1 MQTTHL
7 TDQRHVVIPKTICDA
22 YHLNIGQE
30 LEIELTPQGI
40 LLKPKVA
47 LAKTKLE
54 DVAGCLAYQGEPK
67 TIEQMNEAIQEGV
80 ATLWG
85 KNDSH

>member
-54 DVAGCLAYQGEPK
+54 HINL
-67 TIEQMNEAIQEGV
+67 
-80 ATLWG
+80 LWPY
-85 KNDSH
+85 KHLVKYEIL

>member
-30 LEIELTPQGI
+30 LDRINTTRHFI
-40 LLKPKVA
+40 
-47 LAKTKLE
+47 KT
-54 DVAGCLAYQGEPK
+54 
-67 TIEQMNEAIQEGV
+67 
-80 ATLWG
+80 
-85 KNDSH
+85 

>member
-30 LEIELTPQGI
+30 LEIELTP
-40 LLKPKVA
+40 
-47 LAKTKLE
+47 
-54 DVAGCLAYQGEPK
+54 
-67 TIEQMNEAIQEGV
+67 
-80 ATLWG
+80 
-85 KNDSH
+85 